1 MSARWR
7 RTQRHCL
14 REEAEPEERPEH
26 VTRLFLSH
34 LTDIVV
40 DIIVKFF
47 DFAFFFFLSLK
58 YMFYLV
64 LSIIVF
70 EYNSYT
76 KCRHEL
82 LRKIE
87 NF

>member
-1 MSARWR
+1 MPGGGGHRGTVW
-7 RTQRHCL
+7 

-26 VTRLFLSH
+26 VTLLFLSH

-47 DFAFFFFLSLK
+47 DFAFFFLSLK

>member
-7 RTQRHCL
+7 RIQRHCL

-47 DFAFFFFLSLK
+47 DFAFFFLSLK
-58 YMFYLV
+58 YMFYFV

>member
-1 MSARWR
+1 MVENTEAHVR
-7 RTQRHCL
+7 R
-14 REEAEPEERPEH
+14 EAAPEEGPEH
-26 VTRLFLSH
+26 LTCLLLSH
-34 LTDIVV
+34 LMDVVV

-47 DFAFFFFLSLK
+47 DFFCLSLK

-82 LRKIE
+82 LRKI
-87 NF
+87 

>member
-1 MSARWR
+1 MPGGGGHRGTVW
-7 RTQRHCL
+7 

-34 LTDIVV
+34 LMDIVV

-47 DFAFFFFLSLK
+47 DFAFFFLSLK

>member
-1 MSARWR
+1 MVENTEAHV
-7 RTQRHCL
+7 QR
-14 REEAEPEERPEH
+14 EAAPEEGPEGPEH
-26 VTRLFLSH
+26 LTCLLLSH
-34 LTDIVV
+34 LTDVVV

-47 DFAFFFFLSLK
+47 DFFFVSLK

-70 EYNSYT
+70 KYNSNT

-82 LRKIE
+82 SRKI
-87 NF
+87 

>member
-7 RTQRHCL
+7 RIQRHCL

-47 DFAFFFFLSLK
+47 DFAFFFFK
-58 YMFYLV
+58 FEVHV
-64 LSIIVF
+64 LFRS
-70 EYNSYT
+70 
-76 KCRHEL
+76 
-82 LRKIE
+82 
-87 NF
+87 

>member
-1 MSARWR
+1 MPGGGGHRGTVW
-7 RTQRHCL
+7 

-26 VTRLFLSH
+26 VTRLFLNH
-34 LTDIVV
+34 LTDILV

-47 DFAFFFFLSLK
+47 VFFLSLK